1 MKILK
6 IFFFVIIIITAF
18 FACEKDEICLEETTP
33 RLIIRFYNI
42 DEPDELK
49 KVSKLAARVE
59 GIEDFYSD
67 GAISLATDSI
77 VIPIRAEQDFTK
89 IELVLNGSDLD
100 PENDNSDFINLT
112 YNRED
117 KFVSRSCGYKAL
129 FYDVKTSFEVDDD
142 NWVKSIKTVETPQN
156 ITNEYEA
163 HVKIYH

>member
-6 IFFFVIIIITAF
+6 IFFFVIIVITAF
-18 FACEKDEICLEETTP
+18 FACEKDEICLEESTP

-49 KVSKLAARVE
+49 KVPQLAARVD
-59 GIEDFYSD
+59 GIEDYYLD
-67 GAISLATDSI
+67 GSISIATDSI
-77 VIPIRAEQDFTK
+77 VIPLRVEQDLTK
-89 IELVLNGSDLD
+89 IELVLDGSDLD
-100 PENDNSDFINLT
+100 LDNDNSDFINLT

-129 FYDVKTSFEVDDD
+129 FYDVKTSFEADDD